1 MKLIFE
7 NWRKYLSEGEGMKT
21 ASDLPDGIVIA
32 IDTDPEFGTGEGEV
46 LFYFAKAETPREFI
60 GWDSGLQGEV
70 RIEPV
75 QLNDKYP
82 CDGAYMVAYS
92 DATKGWGPLL
102 YDVAM
107 EYATLFGGGLVS
119 DRTVVSD
126 EAYAVW
132 KYYLKNRSGP
142 KCTPATVAAYKLK
155 DKDAECVDGSAEISY
170 AQLDNEEGELTKD
183 IKADDCLQNS
193 TFDHVGKTDNEW
205 TKNPLSKLYTKEPT
219 TIDALG
225 DRLVTIGFE
234 RWQLGG

>member
-7 NWRKYLSEGEGMKT
+7 SWRKYLSEGMKT
-21 ASDLPDGIVIA
+21 VDDLPDGIVIT
-32 IDTDPEFGTGEGEV
+32 IDTDPKVGDGQGGV
-46 LFYFAKAETPREFI
+46 IFYFAKAETPSEFI
-60 GWDSGLQGEV
+60 GWDSGLQGEI

-75 QLNDKYP
+75 QLNDDYP

-132 KYYLKNRSGP
+132 DYYLKSRSDVV
-142 KCTPATVAAYKLK
+142 KSQT
-155 DKDAECVDGSAEISY
+155 
-170 AQLDNEEGELTKD
+170 DNEEGELTPDNKQ
-183 IKADDCLQNS
+183 DDCLQNS
-193 TFDHVGKTDNEW
+193 TFDHVNKTSGEW
-205 TKNPLSKLYTKEPT
+205 TQNPLSKLYTKEPT

>member
-1 MKLIFE
+1 ME
-7 NWRKYLSEGEGMKT
+7 NWRKYLSEGMKT
-21 ASDLPDGIVIA
+21 PQDLEKLGIYIA
-32 IDTDPEFGTGEGEV
+32 IEEDDADSGSV
-46 LFYFAKAETPREFI
+46 LIYYADNEKGGFI
-60 GWDSGLQGEV
+60 GWKSKIQGEV
-70 RIEPV
+70 RLEPV

-82 CDGAYMVAYS
+82 CDGAWMVAYS

-107 EYATLFGGGLVS
+107 EYATLMGGGMVS

-132 KYYLKNRSGP
+132 DHYLKSRSDVI
-142 KCTPATVAAYKLK
+142 KSQT
-155 DKDAECVDGSAEISY
+155 
-170 AQLDNEEGELTKD
+170 DNEESELTPD
-183 IKADDCLQNS
+183 NRQDDCLQNS
-193 TFDHVGKTDNEW
+193 TFDHVGKTDDDW